1 MSPAARSGA
10 PEGARPPYDAR
21 RMRIVIAG
29 GGTGGHTSAGL
40 AVAAALV
47 QRGVEVHWIGSRRGL
62 EARRAPEAGLAFHA
76 ISTGKLRRYWDW
88 QNVPDLSLRVP
99 AGFAQS
105 WRLLRRL
112 KPRLLF
118 ATGGFVAL
126 PPALAARMLRI
137 PVVVHEQTAVPGL
150 ANRVAARFARR
161 VALTFPLSGGE
172 IPAERSVLTG
182 NPLRPE
188 LAGGTREAGCRL
200 LGFDPAQPVV
210 YFTGGSQ
217 GSHKLNRTLG
227 AVLAPLLERTQLV
240 HQCGDHPTTGDRAW
254 LEAAAARLPAA
265 LARRYALRPYIGA
278 ELRDIFAAA
287 ELVVGRSG
295 AGTVNE
301 CCQLGRAAL
310 YIPLPGTSGDEQ
322 TANARLVEAAG
333 GAVLLPQIS
342 LSPERLLEAI
352 TRLLADRAELARM
365 GERARALAVP
375 DAADRIARLVLEAA
389 GA

>member
-1 MSPAARSGA
+1 
-10 PEGARPPYDAR
+10 
-21 RMRIVIAG
+21 MRIVIAG

-161 VALTFPLSGGE
+161 VALTFPLTGGE
-172 IPAERSVLTG
+172 IPAERAVLTG

-188 LAGGTREAGCRL
+188 LAGGSREAGCRL
-200 LGFDPAQPVV
+200 RGSSRPSPSSTSPRIA
-210 YFTGGSQ
+210 GGST
-217 GSHKLNRTLG
+217 SST
-227 AVLAPLLERTQLV
+227 APGGRASAFARAPQLV
-240 HQCGDHPTTGDRAW
+240 ISVAIPDQGDRAW
-254 LEAAAARLPAA
+254 LEAARPLPAA
-265 LARRYALRPYIGA
+265 LVRRYALRPYIGA

-310 YIPLPGTSGDEQ
+310 YVPLPGTSGDEQ

-342 LSPERLLEAI
+342 LTPERLLEAV

>member
-1 MSPAARSGA
+1 
-10 PEGARPPYDAR
+10 
-21 RMRIVIAG
+21 MRIVIAG

-47 QRGVEVHWIGSRRGL
+47 QRGVEVHWIGSRGGL
-62 EARRAPEAGLAFHA
+62 EARRAPEAGLTFHA

-126 PPALAARMLRI
+126 PPALAARILRI

-161 VALTFPLSGGE
+161 VALTFPLSGGD
-172 IPAERSVLTG
+172 IPAERAVLTG

-188 LAGGTREAGCRL
+188 LAGGSREAGCRL
-200 LGFDPAQPVV
+200 LGFEPAEPVV

-227 AVLAPLLERTQLV
+227 AVLAPLARA
-240 HQCGDHPTTGDRAW
+240 HPARPSVRRSPDDGRPRLARGRRRPAARRAW
-254 LEAAAARLPAA
+254 RAAT
-265 LARRYALRPYIGA
+265 
-278 ELRDIFAAA
+278 
-287 ELVVGRSG
+287 RSG
-295 AGTVNE
+295 PISAPSSGTSSRRRSWWSGE
-301 CCQLGRAAL
+301 AGRA
-310 YIPLPGTSGDEQ
+310 P
-322 TANARLVEAAG
+322 
-333 GAVLLPQIS
+333 
-342 LSPERLLEAI
+342 
-352 TRLLADRAELARM
+352 
-365 GERARALAVP
+365 
-375 DAADRIARLVLEAA
+375 
-389 GA
+389 

>member
-1 MSPAARSGA
+1 
-10 PEGARPPYDAR
+10 
-21 RMRIVIAG
+21 MRIVIAG

-40 AVAAALV
+40 AVAAALI
-47 QRGVEVHWIGSRRGL
+47 QRGVEVHWIGSRRGI
-62 EARRAPEAGLAFHA
+62 EARRAPEAGLTFHA
-76 ISTGKLRRYWDW
+76 ISTGKLRRYWAW

-105 WRLLRRL
+105 LRLMRRL

-126 PPALAARMLRI
+126 PPALAARLLRI

-161 VALTFPLSGGE
+161 VALTFPLTSGDF
-172 IPAERSVLTG
+172 PAERSVLTG

-188 LAGGTREAGCRL
+188 LAGGSREAGCRL

-227 AVLAPLLERTQLV
+227 TVLAPMLEHTQLV

-254 LEAAAARLPAA
+254 LEAAGAQLPAA

-278 ELRDIFAAA
+278 ELRDILAAA

-301 CCQLGRAAL
+301 CCQLGRPAL
-310 YIPLPGTSGDEQ
+310 YVPLPGTSGDEQ

-342 LSPERLLEAI
+342 LTPEGLLEAV